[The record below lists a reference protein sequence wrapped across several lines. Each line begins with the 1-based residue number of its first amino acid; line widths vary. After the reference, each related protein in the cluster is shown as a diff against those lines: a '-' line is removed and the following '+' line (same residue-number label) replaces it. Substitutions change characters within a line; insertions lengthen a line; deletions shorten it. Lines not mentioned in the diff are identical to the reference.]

1 MFSNLLF
8 YNDKKVG
15 SESEEEKNELRK
27 NLLCSIENDFYTTK
41 KNIEENKIAKEDYS
55 KMSLNVSVYKLATEN
70 LLMHKKLNLL
80 EKEINELKKIIKDL
94 K

>member
-1 MFSNLLF
+1 MDE
-8 YNDKKVG
+8 YT
-15 SESEEEKNELRK
+15 EEEKNELRK

-41 KNIEENKIAKEDYS
+41 KNIEENKITKEDYT
-55 KMSLNVSVYKLATEN
+55 KMSLNISVYKLATEN

-80 EKEINELKKIIKDL
+80 EKEINELKKMIKDL

>member
-1 MFSNLLF
+1 MDE
-8 YNDKKVG
+8 YT
-15 SESEEEKNELRK
+15 EEEKNELRK